1 MPKNPKTVTAIEVED
16 TGDLDPRLAMGGN
29 QPPAPIGLPTA
40 ADIAEMTSD
49 ELSDL
54 RRSAAQLHAAF
65 GRMPTVIPDA
75 KVYALATT
83 FGGQIQEFNKKVDK
97 ARKDAKRPYLD
108 AGAAVDAVYDLK
120 VEQGEGDD
128 RREVELATDLKAA
141 HKSIKDRLS
150 AYDTEQYRIESAK
163 RAAEVAQLAEDAA
176 KDGIVIDTAAA
187 AADLARGGSV
197 RSEHGGLAVK
207 QVVREFT
214 VQDPSLVPA
223 QYCSPD
229 PAKIRAAIEAGATSI
244 PGVVIEERIST
255 HVKRS

>member
-1 MPKNPKTVTAIEVED
+1 MRKITKNVAAIDVPAEASD
-16 TGDLDPRLAMGGN
+16 DPRLGLGGN

-40 ADIAEMTSD
+40 SQIAETTSD

-54 RRSAAQLHAAF
+54 RREAAKLYAAF
-65 GRMPTVIPDA
+65 GRMPKVIPDA
-75 KVYALATT
+75 EVYALATT
-83 FGGQIQEFNKKVDK
+83 FGGQIQAINNKIEKL
-97 ARKDAKRPYLD
+97 RKEAKRPYLD
-108 AGAAVDAVYDLK
+108 GGNAVDALYDLK
-120 VEQGEGDD
+120 VEQGEGDEKA
-128 RREVELATDLKAA
+128 EVALGSELKAA

-176 KDGIVIDTAAA
+176 RDGIVIDTAAA
-187 AADLARGGSV
+187 TADMARGGSV
-197 RSEHGGLAVK
+197 RSQHGGLAVK
-207 QVVREFT
+207 QVVKDFI

-244 PGVVIEERIST
+244 PGVLIEERIST
-255 HVKRS
+255 HVKGS